1 MSNDI
6 NADLARALGLSLDR
20 LRAFTLRVEAQKPAV
35 VVAEYY
41 PKDISASDFEMV
53 LTRHELRPI
62 DPKPTLV
69 SLNDDCSITLS
80 DGRTLYGS
88 DGFTWS
94 PTEPLG
100 TPPPP
105 PEPPRR
111 D

>member
-6 NADLARALGLSLDR
+6 NADLARALGLSLER
-20 LRAFTLRVEAQKPAV
+20 LHAFTLRVESQKVPV

-41 PKDISASDFEMV
+41 PKTIFTANFKST
-53 LTRHELRPI
+53 LTRYELRPI
-62 DPKPTLV
+62 VPPPTVV
-69 SLNDDCSITLS
+69 SLNDDLSITLS

-94 PTEPLG
+94 PTEPID

-105 PEPPRR
+105 PEVKA
-111 D
+111 